1 MGEPVSPPVLR
12 LAVGGRRRV
21 DAAQSVVQ
29 VRSRGRGDL
38 GRRRLDAVFGG
49 PVQALVRRR
58 GGCHGASNNKCSN
71 NKASHWGSPPFA
83 WFGAQ
88 RTMGEP
94 VSPPV
99 LRFAVGAGDRF
110 PVLIF
115 NILEYLHHCCMMA
128 SLSLCVN
135 LDRNAIFEPVG

>member
-1 MGEPVSPPVLR
+1 VLR
-12 LAVGGRRRV
+12 LAVGGRRGV

-29 VRSRGRGDL
+29 VRSRGCGDL
-38 GRRRLDAVFGG
+38 GRRRLDAVYGG
-49 PVQALVRRR
+49 PVQVLGRCR
-58 GGCHGASNNKCSN
+58 GGCYGASNNKCSN
-71 NKASHWGSPPFA
+71 NKTRHWGSPPFG

-99 LRFAVGAGDRF
+99 LRLAVDGRRCF
-110 PVLIF
+110 F
-115 NILEYLHHCCMMA
+115 NTVEDIHHCCMMP

-135 LDRNAIFEPVG
+135 LDCNAIFEPVG

>member
-29 VRSRGRGDL
+29 VRSRGRWDL
-38 GRRRLDAVFGG
+38 GRRRLNAVFGG
-49 PVQALVRRR
+49 PVQVLVRCR
-58 GGCHGASNNKCSN
+58 GGCYGASNNKCSN
-71 NKASHWGSPPFA
+71 NKARHWGSPPFG

-88 RTMGEP
+88 RTLGGP

-99 LRFAVGAGDRF
+99 LRLAVGGRYN
-110 PVLIF
+110 
-115 NILEYLHHCCMMA
+115 NIEYLHHCCMMP
-128 SLSLCVN
+128 SLSRCVN
-135 LDRNAIFEPVG
+135 LDRNAIFGPVG